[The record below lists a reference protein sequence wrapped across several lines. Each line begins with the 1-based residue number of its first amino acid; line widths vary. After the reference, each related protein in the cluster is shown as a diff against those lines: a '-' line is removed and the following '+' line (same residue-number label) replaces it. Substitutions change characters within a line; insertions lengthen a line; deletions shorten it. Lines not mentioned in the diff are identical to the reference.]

1 MAKKI
6 NFTNLS
12 LNFLLWLAG
21 KVTQS
26 LFRVLAFL
34 KNACLQFTFY
44 PVTEVLR
51 PLRLPL
57 IPDVDETKYSSEHLP
72 LSLYPVKDVL
82 QELSIGTKNVCIFL
96 QFTVGLFALFL
107 VLMSSF
113 PQDMFCNRS
122 TCTVVTKL
130 WMLCLGG
137 GGGGGPPKHTSCHS
151 ISHGGFIQS
160 DIFSVDRYCSSPCLP
175 WSQELLLPPPCVCE
189 PRWQLVM
196 FSGPPGH

>member
-96 QFTVGLFALFL
+96 QFTVGLFAPFL

-137 GGGGGPPKHTSCHS
+137 GGGGDPQNTQVA
-151 ISHGGFIQS
+151 IQS
-160 DIFSVDRYCSSPCLP
+160 HMVVLFSRTYSV
-175 WSQELLLPPPCVCE
+175 WIVIVPPPVCHGA
-189 PRWQLVM
+189 RSCYSHHLV
-196 FSGPPGH
+196 FVSQDGS